1 MGPSGGKKEEE
12 EEEEEKGEEGRR
24 KKNKIKKTEKQSLTL
39 VVKKPANV
47 ITSFEEHA
55 SVGIERSRLLRREV
69 TGGVL
74 RPIVEGETV
83 HSPAVPS
90 SRFSA
95 G

>member
-1 MGPSGGKKEEE
+1 MMKT
-12 EEEEEKGEEGRR
+12 
-24 KKNKIKKTEKQSLTL
+24 NKIKKTEKESLTL
-39 VVKKPANV
+39 VVKKPAYA

-55 SVGIERSRLLRREV
+55 SAGTERSRLLRREV